1 MEIDSFDSW
10 LNNSKMAHNAI
21 EEAVPADVET
31 FGGSLGIDN
40 KDDHL
45 PLASPKKGPI
55 GDLTKSAYANINV
68 PTRSIKNA
76 TGTITAAQRKAG
88 KSEPKPG
95 GLGCV
100 AALSLMFYRATGY
113 PIIPGKPIIQLGTAT
128 LWDHLSSDKKNWQMI
143 RDWKTSSKP
152 GDVILTAT
160 NPGHGHGHTGI
171 IVDNGK
177 IISNSSNGMP
187 PSSDNTGQIEMNYK
201 LSTWKNIEKNNP
213 QKTAAFRYIG
223 PIREE
228 WDGEA
233 IAQQK
238 EAETKAET
246 KVKSKSKLKSRSSI
260 KHRKYYRIRYKDQRI
275 TKIAKYN
282 KSEHKFDLYSKRRD
296 LIGSIR
302 KTDDDRIIEDGNDIT
317 GTDIGN
323 IYARLFKLAEQGKPI
338 SSKKTKDFITVP
350 STKKTIKST
359 GAFNV
364 LPGNSSE
371 DQKATK
377 GAQIATK
384 LIADFS
390 LTKEQAA
397 GFAGNLWEES
407 GFYPARVQHKPG
419 SVVKPLVIDG
429 KTGYSWSQWT
439 HDSRQISLKNHAK
452 SKFGV
457 DLTVQPA
464 NDDIAY
470 SFLAH
475 ELKTTHKGA
484 LNNLRKSTD
493 VKSATHVILNQ
504 YEQPHDR
511 SEAALNKRANHAN
524 RVLAKMGGSDLMA

>member
-10 LNNSKMAHNAI
+10 LNNSRLEEEAI
-21 EEAVPADVET
+21 EEAASDFDKSHDD
-31 FGGSLGIDN
+31 FGKSVGIDN
-40 KDDHL
+40 KDTHL
-45 PLASPKKGPI
+45 PLALPIDKPI
-55 GDLTKSAYANINV
+55 GDLKKSAYANINV
-68 PTRSIKNA
+68 PTRTMSNT
-76 TGTITAAQRKAG
+76 TGTK
-88 KSEPKPG
+88 KNSSPG
-95 GLGCV
+95 GLGC
-100 AALSLMFYRATGY
+100 AAAVSLMFYRAFGV
-113 PIIPGKPIIQLGTAT
+113 PIIPGKPIIQNAT
-128 LWDHLSSDKKNWQMI
+128 KALWDHLSTSSDWEMI
-143 RDWKTSSKP
+143 RNWETASDP
-152 GDVILTAT
+152 GDVILTRT
-160 NPGHGHGHTGI
+160 GDKGSGHTGV
-171 IVDNGK
+171 IVDGDK
-177 IISNSSNGMP
+177 IISNSSGGFNGA
-187 PSSDNTGQIEMNYK
+187 NTGQIEMNYNIK
-201 LSTWKNIEKNNP
+201 SWRSVAKKNET
-213 QKTAAFRYIG
+213 KTASFRYKG
-223 PIREE
+223 PIKTE

-238 EAETKAET
+238 EAET

-524 RVLAKMGGSDLMA
+524 IVLAKMGGSDLMA